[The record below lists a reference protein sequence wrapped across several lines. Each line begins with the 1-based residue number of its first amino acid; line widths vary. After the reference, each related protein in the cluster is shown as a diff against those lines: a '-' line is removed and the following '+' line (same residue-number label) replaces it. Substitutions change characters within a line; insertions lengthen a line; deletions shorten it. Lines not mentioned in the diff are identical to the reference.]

1 MFKQN
6 VGRMDRVLRIALGI
20 AMAVIGLFVLKGT
33 TGTVLGIIGLIP
45 LPPGWSAFARSTCR
59 SSSARTSNYDTIGD
73 TLNTRRSS

>member
-33 TGTVLGIIGLIP
+33 AGAVLGIIGLIP
-45 LPPGWSAFARSTCR
+45 LATGLVGVCPLYLP
-59 SSSARTSNYDTIGD
+59 
-73 TLNTRRSS
+73 